1 MKKVSLYYPH
11 ILALLFSVFFIVL
24 GIDPVDRRVW
34 VVEVTPIVIVF
45 LFLVA
50 TYTKF
55 RFSNFAYTLMS
66 IWMFWHT
73 VGGHY
78 TFANVPF
85 DFVTN
90 LFGFERN
97 NFDRVGHFV
106 VGFYAYAIA
115 EYLVRQKLCSIIPA
129 SLFGFFAIGSVAA
142 GYEIVEWLYAVY
154 DGGEAGI
161 EFLGS
166 QGDVWDAQKDML
178 LDMLGALFS
187 LILFWIVQKKESR
200 V

>member
-1 MKKVSLYYPH
+1 MKILKVYYPH
-11 ILALLFSVFFIVL
+11 ILALLFSVFFIIL
-24 GIDPVDRRVW
+24 GIDPVEREVW
-34 VVEVTPIVIVF
+34 IVEVTPIIIVF
-45 LFLVA
+45 LFLLT
-50 TYTKF
+50 TYNKF
-55 RFSNFAYTLMS
+55 RFTNFAYTMMT

-85 DFVTN
+85 DFITN

-97 NFDRVGHFV
+97 NFDRIGHFV

-115 EYLVRQKLCSIIPA
+115 EYLVRQKSCSVMLAI
-129 SLFGFFAIGSVAA
+129 LFGFFTIGSVAA
-142 GYEIVEWLYAVY
+142 GYEVIEWLYAIY

-166 QGDVWDAQKDML
+166 QGDSWDAQKDMF
-178 LDMLGALFS
+178 LDMLGAIFS
-187 LILFWIVQKKESR
+187 LSLFGITQKIRK
-200 V
+200 

>member
-1 MKKVSLYYPH
+1 MKKVSPYYPH

-55 RFSNFAYTLMS
+55 RFSNIAYTLMS

-90 LFGFERN
+90 LLGFERN
-97 NFDRVGHFV
+97 NFDRIGHFV

-115 EYLVRQKLCSIIPA
+115 EYLLRQKLCSIIPA
-129 SLFGFFAIGSVAA
+129 GLFGLFAIGSVAA
-142 GYEIVEWLYAVY
+142 GYEIIEWLYAVY

-166 QGDVWDAQKDML
+166 QGDVWDAQEDML
-178 LDMLGALFS
+178 LDILGAVFS
-187 LILFWIVQKKESR
+187 LSLFWIVQKRESSL
-200 V
+200 